1 MKRFATVMAVLA
13 ALVLALAFTGCGNK
27 TAYAFSS
34 SEGSTITC
42 YKDGTCDFSLK
53 SVDGND
59 YAGSGTYKE
68 SSQTIAGQ
76 TGSIITIEGTT
87 KDEKDV
93 HIVLSGSSPT
103 IGSVITV
110 GTTVDYNQIFK
121 TK

>member
-53 SVDGND
+53 SVGGKD
-59 YAGSGTYKE
+59 YAGSGTYE
-68 SSQTIAGQ
+68 DNSQTVSGQ
-76 TGSIITIEGTT
+76 TAIGILIEGTT
-87 KDEKDV
+87 EDDKDIKIALTGTSSAV
-93 HIVLSGSSPT
+93 SGIISITGVLPAT
-103 IGSVITV
+103 QT
-110 GTTVDYNQIFK
+110 FK

>member
-42 YKDGTCDFSLK
+42 YNDGTCDFSLK
-53 SVDGND
+53 SVGGKD
-59 YAGSGTYKE
+59 YAGSGTYEDE
-68 SSQTIAGQ
+68 SVKSSGQ
-76 TGSIITIEGTT
+76 TVIAIAIEGTT
-87 KDEKDV
+87 KDEKD
-93 HIVLSGSSPT
+93 IGIALAGPSSAVT
-103 IGSVITV
+103 GMIQI
-110 GTTVDYNQIFK
+110 GTTIVTQTFK

>member
-27 TAYAFSS
+27 TVYAFSS

-53 SVDGND
+53 VSGKT

-68 SSQTIAGQ
+68 SSQPSAGQ
-76 TGSIITIEGTT
+76 TGIAIGIEGTT
-87 KDEKDV
+87 DDETDV
-93 HIVLSGSSPT
+93 RIALTGSSPNVSGMIT
-103 IGSVITV
+103 I
-110 GTTVDYNQIFK
+110 GTTVANQIFK